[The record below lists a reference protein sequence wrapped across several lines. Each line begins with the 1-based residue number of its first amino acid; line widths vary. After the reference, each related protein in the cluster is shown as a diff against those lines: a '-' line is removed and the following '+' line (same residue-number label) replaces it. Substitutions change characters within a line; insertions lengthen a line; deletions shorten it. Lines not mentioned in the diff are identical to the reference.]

1 MRNILHLALPVLLVA
16 AVLSCARSH
25 YVRPDEVTEWDASY
39 TDTDLRLL
47 TEEMVM
53 SLSGADLPPTE
64 SGRPVLAF
72 LRIGNRTSQHI
83 DTEGIAD
90 KIMVALV
97 RIGRFDVVDRK
108 VLEQQAR
115 ELALVDLQR
124 VDVEGAVR
132 LGGVIGADHFLVGDL
147 YSIEKAKPS
156 RELKYYNL
164 TMRLVD
170 VRTSRILWAEEKEL
184 KKVGERSWFD

>member
-1 MRNILHLALPVLLVA
+1 MTVYLRIFLPVLLA
-16 AVLSCARSH
+16 ASLASCARTH
-25 YVRPDEVTEWDASY
+25 YVRPGEVTEWDASY
-39 TDTDLRLL
+39 TDTDLRMLS
-47 TEEMVM
+47 EEMVV
-53 SLSGADLPPTE
+53 SLSGAELP
-64 SGRPVLAF
+64 SGAGERPVLAF

-115 ELALVDLQR
+115 ELALVEAQR
-124 VDVEGAVR
+124 IDVEGAVR
-132 LGGVIGADHFLVGDL
+132 LGGVIGADFFLVGDL
-147 YSIEKAKPS
+147 YSIEKARASK
-156 RELKYYNL
+156 ELKYYNL

-170 VRTSRILWAEEKEL
+170 VKTSRILWAEEKEI
-184 KKVGERSWFD
+184 KKVGTRSWFD

>member
-1 MRNILHLALPVLLVA
+1 MKRISAVVFALAVVGA
-16 AVLSCARSH
+16 MLSCAQSH

-39 TDTDLRLL
+39 TDTDLRMLA
-47 TEEMVM
+47 EEMVQ
-53 SLSGADLPPTE
+53 SLSGASVPAGE
-64 SGRPVLAF
+64 GERPVLAF

-124 VDVEGAVR
+124 IDVEGAVR

-147 YSIEKAKPS
+147 YSIEKAKAS

-170 VRTSRILWAEEKEL
+170 VKTSRIIWAEEKEI
-184 KKVGERSWFD
+184 KKSGTRSWFD